1 MMRNIILFAI
11 SLLFFSCGS
20 DTKSD
25 LTTLQGLD
33 QAILNDP
40 SNPELWHNR
49 GKIYLE
55 KQQADSA
62 LINVREAIRLD
73 SSKANY
79 YITLGDIYLVSNRT
93 RYTRQALERA
103 VKLEPSNQTAHMKLA
118 ELYLYVEMRKE
129 SLNEINEVL
138 RLDKRNPKA
147 YYLKGI
153 VYKELGDTNLAV
165 SSFMTATEQDQQYGF
180 AFEQLGLLYAAKHDF
195 RALDF
200 YKNALK
206 INPKNTLVRYNIAYF
221 LQQEGQIE
229 KAIEAYKE
237 LIRIDPNYSNA
248 YYNLGFINLEIQ
260 NKPEEALNW
269 FETASKVNPG
279 YAEAIYMKG
288 LCYERLKKRDLAI
301 ADYQKSLVV
310 NPRFEL
316 AKEGLE
322 RLGVKI
328 SANR

>member
-1 MMRNIILFAI
+1 MRIIF
-11 SLLFFSCGS
+11 LLIIALSIYACGS
-20 DTKSD
+20 DPKLELD
-25 LTTLQGLD
+25 TLQGLD
-33 QAILNDP
+33 QAISKDP
-40 SNPELWHNR
+40 ANADLWHLR
-49 GKIYLE
+49 GKMYLE

-62 LINVREAIRLD
+62 LRNVREAIRLD

-79 YITLGDIYLVSNRT
+79 YITLGDVYLVSNRT

-180 AFEQLGLLYAAKHDF
+180 AFEQLGLIYAAKHDS

-200 YKNALK
+200 YRNALK

-221 LQQEGQIE
+221 LQQEGEIE
-229 KAIEAYKE
+229 KSIQAYKE
-237 LIRIDPNYSNA
+237 LVSIDPNYSNA
-248 YYNLGFINLEIQ
+248 YYNLGYISLEIE
-260 NKPEEALNW
+260 NKPEDALNW
-269 FETASKVNPG
+269 FETASKANPN

-288 LCYERLKKRDLAI
+288 LCYERLKKNELAI
-301 ADYQKSLVV
+301 ADYQKSLLV

-316 AKEGLE
+316 AIEGLE
-322 RLGVKI
+322 RLGAKV